1 MSDSLTADQETGKL
15 SSTSSM
21 PEFTCVLMLI
31 ESMESMLIELQKLT
45 NLWPVNL
52 EASYLKYYYS
62 EGITYGAGHENTN
75 TPRGRAKTRSE
86 NRSGSAVANQSG
98 QTYLKGAAAELLSL
112 SWFLSH
118 AEWEPS
124 VARSPDFFNRSQESG
139 FLCEVR
145 FFFYAGSNF
154 NRKKETEK
162 EEEERAW
169 RRGRERGTPC
179 ESCLKARCCHSGVV
193 AASVKTV
200 AGHWGWMP
208 MAVMPSHCRRSPGFI
223 ITTVQRRG
231 LYTLAIALSP
241 RIN

>member
-112 SWFLSH
+112 S
-118 AEWEPS
+118 
-124 VARSPDFFNRSQESG
+124 
-139 FLCEVR
+139 
-145 FFFYAGSNF
+145 
-154 NRKKETEK
+154 
-162 EEEERAW
+162 
-169 RRGRERGTPC
+169 
-179 ESCLKARCCHSGVV
+179 
-193 AASVKTV
+193 
-200 AGHWGWMP
+200 
-208 MAVMPSHCRRSPGFI
+208 
-223 ITTVQRRG
+223 
-231 LYTLAIALSP
+231 
-241 RIN
+241 